1 VANYRLGSTRG
12 PEMDLYHF
20 IDFPKEANT
29 YDQQR
34 DCKLRNC
41 IIEAIRSYLS
51 VLSSLDDPRMRSVLL
66 CVRRAPGRGHSS
78 TAALLLRRP
87 GGEGEYGPGSMTSLS
102 ACRIS
107 QERAAAKQIGTFTV
121 AFC

>member
-41 IIEAIRSYLS
+41 IIEAIPSYLS

-66 CVRRAPGRGHSS
+66 CVVAHLVGDIHQPLHFSC
-78 TAALLLRRP
+78 
-87 GGEGEYGPGSMTSLS
+87 EGLE
-102 ACRIS
+102 
-107 QERAAAKQIGTFTV
+107 EKENTV
-121 AFC
+121 QGQ